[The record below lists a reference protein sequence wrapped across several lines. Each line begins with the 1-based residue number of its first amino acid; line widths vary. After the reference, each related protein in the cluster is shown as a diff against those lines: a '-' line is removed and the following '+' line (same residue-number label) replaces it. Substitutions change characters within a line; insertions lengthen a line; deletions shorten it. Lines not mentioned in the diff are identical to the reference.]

1 MAYWFPCNFVSPG
14 VLVLHCSTGIYST
27 GVMVLPGIL
36 CSLES
41 GAPLPHWNFAPLE
54 PCSPGAPMPSGVLV
68 LHCSTGALLP
78 WSTAPRSL
86 LESKCSLESHSPIVL
101 LHWSL
106 GAPWSLVLPGALV
119 PHYSTVILLPW
130 TLVLREVKVLH
141 CSAGVLLSRS
151 LAFPGVLVLPGVLRS
166 LKPRLSSSPG
176 AAPASPPAGR
186 PRLFRLVAPPPLEQI
201 LPLLLQAAQG
211 CCG

>member
-1 MAYWFPCNFVSPG
+1 MLPRGLCSPESWHSTAPLESFSMAYWFPCNFVSPG

-41 GAPLPHWNFAPLE
+41 GAPLPHWTFAPLE

-86 LESKCSLESHSPIVL
+86 LESKCSLESHSPIVFTPL
-101 LHWSL
+101 ESWCSL
-106 GAPWSLVLPGALV
+106 ESCAPWSPG
-119 PHYSTVILLPW
+119 T
-130 TLVLREVKVLH
+130 
-141 CSAGVLLSRS
+141 
-151 LAFPGVLVLPGVLRS
+151 
-166 LKPRLSSSPG
+166 
-176 AAPASPPAGR
+176 
-186 PRLFRLVAPPPLEQI
+186 
-201 LPLLLQAAQG
+201 PLLNCYLAPLDSCAP
-211 CCG
+211 